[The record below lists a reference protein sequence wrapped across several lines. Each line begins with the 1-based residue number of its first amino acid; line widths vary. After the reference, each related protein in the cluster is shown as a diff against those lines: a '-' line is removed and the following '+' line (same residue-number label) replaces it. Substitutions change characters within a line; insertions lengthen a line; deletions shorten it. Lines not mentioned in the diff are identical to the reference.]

1 MQSEEKTSWTALGI
15 LLILVLLLVTIKTCS
30 AQSYNNNG
38 LLIKKHKVVSDK
50 ARFVILT
57 TTSIILNG
65 IGDGL
70 NANPNTK
77 PAGHIFTAAAI
88 GTLVATPFLVNYN
101 KRKWYI
107 YALSYGFLR
116 AGLFDPTYNT
126 TRRLPYNYSGNSCTW
141 DKFWRKAGG
150 RNAFDMGLCITMGV
164 FLPLNEL

>member
-50 ARFVILT
+50 ARFVILA

-107 YALSYGFLR
+107 YALSYEFLR
-116 AGLFDPTYNT
+116 ALFDPTYNT
-126 TRRLPYNYSGNSCTW
+126 TRGLPYNYSGNSCTW

>member
-50 ARFVILT
+50 ARFVILA

-107 YALSYGFLR
+107 YALKMMGSSPIQTMVF
-116 AGLFDPTYNT
+116 
-126 TRRLPYNYSGNSCTW
+126 
-141 DKFWRKAGG
+141 KA
-150 RNAFDMGLCITMGV
+150 
-164 FLPLNEL
+164 

>member
-101 KRKWYI
+101 KRKLYI
-107 YALSYGFLR
+107 YALKMMGSSPIQTMVF
-116 AGLFDPTYNT
+116 
-126 TRRLPYNYSGNSCTW
+126 
-141 DKFWRKAGG
+141 KA
-150 RNAFDMGLCITMGV
+150 
-164 FLPLNEL
+164 